1 MKRKLNLDE
10 EDALSIASEDE
21 IQSNLSQSESDQESN
36 NVDSGS
42 ECDSDITQEMIN
54 VDFAFNSP
62 VESDYHAL
70 KNLLNQ
76 LFSTDA
82 QDLEL
87 GSLADSII
95 ALQFRAT
102 VIRADSN
109 DNDDSSVNDPLA
121 ISCCIPLNDQS
132 WCRNLKQ
139 FIQKKLKQSKD
150 KQSANA
156 FRKALESDQHCYIF
170 ISERLTNMPTEV
182 AGPLSKLALDEVSK
196 DNDAKY
202 ILYIS
207 KTYKAVK
214 YTSMEDVN
222 GDIDASDLPQFANE
236 EDSVLSELAEAR
248 LTYQP
253 KQTESSRVPDASASF
268 YDGIG
273 AVDQREVMLFTTDQ
287 FKSALS
293 QVIDFCGFDPS
304 QIDSS

>member
-1 MKRKLNLDE
+1 MKRKLNLNE
-10 EDALSIASEDE
+10 EDALSIASGDE
-21 IQSNLSQSESDQESN
+21 IESNWSQNESDSESNS
-36 NVDSGS
+36 VDSGS

-62 VESDYHAL
+62 IESDYHAL

-87 GSLADSII
+87 GSMADSII
-95 ALQFRAT
+95 ALQPCAT
-102 VIRADSN
+102 VIRADSD
-109 DNDDSSVNDPLA
+109 DNDDGSLNDPLA
-121 ISCCIPLNDQS
+121 ISCCIPFNDQS

-150 KQSANA
+150 KQSTDA
-156 FRKALESDQHCYIF
+156 FRKALEIDQHCYIF
-170 ISERLTNMPTEV
+170 INERLTNMPTEV
-182 AGPLSKLALDEVSK
+182 AGPLSKLVMDEVFK
-196 DNDAKY
+196 EKDAKY

-214 YTSMEDVN
+214 YTSIEDMN
-222 GDIDASDLPQFANE
+222 GDIDASDLPRFANE

-248 LTYQP
+248 FSYQP